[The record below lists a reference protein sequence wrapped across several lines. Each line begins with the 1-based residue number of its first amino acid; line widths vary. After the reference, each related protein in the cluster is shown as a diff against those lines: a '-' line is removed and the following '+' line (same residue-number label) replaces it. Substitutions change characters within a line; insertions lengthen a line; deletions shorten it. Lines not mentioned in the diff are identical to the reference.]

1 MRTILQMMF
10 GKSLRS
16 GPPAR
21 IVSPWPDGADT
32 VDIFMWESIGDFKKG
47 GRYVLSREAFSKD
60 DEPGYLA
67 AGMKGSWSEASLKEL
82 VIQGKIAVLPNQDKK
97 TSSEQ

>member
-1 MRTILQMMF
+1 MSTILKRMF

-21 IVSPWPDGADT
+21 IVSPWPEGADS
-32 VDIFMWESIGDFKKG
+32 VDIFMWVTIGQFQKG
-47 GRYVLSREAFSKD
+47 ERYVLSREAFSNES
-60 DEPGYLA
+60 EPMYLA
-67 AGMKGSWSEASLKEL
+67 VGTKRSWTQSSLKEL

-97 TSSEQ
+97 VSSEQ